1 MFFMKDLISSIV
13 AMFMMEFVSFDTKSN
28 QMHRYCSLGR

>member
-1 MFFMKDLISSIV
+1 MLFMKDFVSSTMV
-13 AMFMMEFVSFDTKSN
+13 MLMMDLVSFDTKSN